1 METQIYLYQVLNFDA
16 SKNFK
21 IKAILYF
28 LENNSVKWRGPTSI
42 QYQKPS
48 LNMSVKLNLSQLS
61 VIPTFEYNYVR
72 MKWAKSLTE
81 SVNMYFFV
89 SGWQWL
95 SENTIRIDLTMD
107 VLNSISFSFDKRT
120 RILRQH
126 GKQFSSFSRSGQQL
140 SIFRDIDLHDEGIT
154 ASLYRSEELQEMTLT
169 PSGGEGAYIPYV
181 IKKNWY
187 LIYRSVEVPD
197 SNIPNQIYNCY
208 VACDDEFSIYDAQGI
223 ASPVIM
229 YPKDYTLYQ
238 FIYIIGTGA
247 GERVTY
253 TDGSQQYDLTLEE
266 GEFIAIDPQK
276 TYFYVWHYKNN
287 LPVGERVKVESITVV
302 KAQSGRWGNSPRAT
316 TADGVNS
323 GRNKVLQINAGVSYT
338 FTVNSID
345 ALDRTDPR
353 LIKIIE
359 IPYQPII
366 MKVVGLP
373 GNNRHSI
380 EGDNVVFD
388 RETSFLK
395 INFPWETIAQKYST
409 NGDLLSPLHISEFL
423 KTHLEYDEEKR
434 NDEYESKVYQS
445 AFYNPTIVYDSF
457 SYSIPLEKVEHD
469 TLLITFNID
478 FHFTSTINSR
488 FLFKFDI
495 PYSYEIE
502 EDFEKILYIS
512 RNNELPL
519 LNSEY
524 LNYIRNGYN
533 YDVKSKLRSDVSS
546 GVRIV
551 SNVISAA
558 AGGALVGPGGSA
570 VGAFAGLVT
579 GVYNAISNSIQNEQN
594 IQEKLQEKRNR
605 AVSVENADAY
615 DLMNVYAKN
624 RLLSCVYKL
633 SDTMEKNIKDLF
645 YYFGYSVNEIGIPDT
660 TSRIYFN
667 FVQCDAVFENEGL
680 IRREYLN
687 RLKEIFAEG
696 VTYIHRYNKHTGGF
710 VYDLK
715 QEMNNR
721 EVAFDDFLRQQN

>member
-28 LENNSVKWRGPTSI
+28 LENNSVKWKGPNLI

-48 LNMSVKLNLSQLS
+48 LTMSIKLNLSQLS
-61 VIPTFEYNYVR
+61 VIPNFDYNYVR
-72 MKWAKSLTE
+72 MKWTKSLTE

-140 SIFRDIDLHDEGIT
+140 TIFRDIDLHDEGIS
-154 ASLYRSEELQEMTLT
+154 ASLYRNNTLQEMTLT
-169 PSGGEGAYIPYV
+169 PSGEGVYIPYV

-208 VACDDEFSIYDAQGI
+208 VACDDEFSIYDANGI

-238 FIYIIGTGA
+238 FLYIIGTGA

-253 TDGSQQYDLTLEE
+253 TDGSQQNDLTLEE

-276 TYFYVWHYKNN
+276 TYFYVWHYKND

-323 GRNKVLQINAGVSYT
+323 GRNKVLQINAGVSYNY
-338 FTVNSID
+338 TVNSID

-373 GNNRHSI
+373 GDNRHSL
-380 EGDNVVFD
+380 EGEKVVFD

-395 INFPWETIAQKYST
+395 INFPWETIEQNYST
-409 NGDLLSPLHISEFL
+409 NGDLLSPLHISESL
-423 KTHLEYDEEKR
+423 KTHLDYDEEKR
-434 NDEYESKVYQS
+434 NDAYESKLYQS

-469 TLLITFNID
+469 TLLTTFNID

-533 YDVKSKLRSDVSS
+533 YDVKTKLRSDVSS

-624 RLLSCVYKL
+624 RLLSGVYKV
-633 SDTMEKNIKDLF
+633 SDSLEKNIKDLF
-645 YYFGYSVNEIGIPDT
+645 YYFGYSVNEMGIPDT

-680 IRREYLN
+680 IRRDYLN
-687 RLKEIFAEG
+687 RLKELFSEG

>member
-1 METQIYLYQVLNFDA
+1 METLIYLYQVLNFDA
-16 SKNFK
+16 SKNFI
-21 IKAILYF
+21 IKEILYF
-28 LENNSVKWRGPTSI
+28 LATNSVKCKGPTSI

-48 LNMSVKLNLSQLS
+48 LNMSIKLNISQLS
-61 VIPTFEYNYVR
+61 VIPNFDYNYVR
-72 MKWAKSLTE
+72 MKWFKSSIE

-95 SENTIRIDLTMD
+95 SESTIRIDLTMD
-107 VLNSISFSFDKRT
+107 VLNSFSFSFDKRT

-140 SIFRDIDLHDEGIT
+140 SIFRNIDLHDEGIN
-154 ASLYRSEELQEMTLT
+154 ASLFRSEALQEMTLA
-169 PSGGEGAYIPYV
+169 PSEGEGAYIPYV
-181 IKKNWY
+181 IRKNWY
-187 LIYRSVEVPD
+187 LIYRSVETPD
-197 SNIPNQIYNCY
+197 SNIPNQSYNCY
-208 VACDDEFSIYDAQGI
+208 VACDDEFSIYDAKGI
-223 ASPVIM
+223 ASPVTI
-229 YPKDYTLYQ
+229 YPKDFTLYR

-253 TDGSQQYDLTLEE
+253 ADESHQYDLTLEV

-276 TYFYVWHYKNN
+276 TYFYVWHYKKD
-287 LPVGERVKVESITVV
+287 LQVGERVRVESITVV

-323 GRNKVLQINAGVSYT
+323 RRNIVLQINAGVLSTY
-338 FTVNSID
+338 TVNSID

-373 GNNRHSI
+373 MDKRHSLV
-380 EGDNVVFD
+380 GDKVVFD

-395 INFPWETIAQKYST
+395 INFPWETIEQNYLT
-409 NGDLLSPLHISEFL
+409 DGDLLSPLHINESL
-423 KTHLEYDEEKR
+423 KTKAEYDEEKR

-445 AFYNPTIVYDSF
+445 AFYAPTIVYDSF

-469 TLLITFNID
+469 TLLTTFNID
-478 FHFTSTINSR
+478 FYFTSTFNSR

-502 EDFEKILYIS
+502 ENFEKILYIS
-512 RNNELPL
+512 RNNELPI

-533 YDVKSKLRSDVSS
+533 YDVKTKLRSDVSS

-615 DLMNVYAKN
+615 DLMNVYARN

-633 SDTMEKNIKDLF
+633 SDTMDKNIKDLF
-645 YYFGYSVNEIGIPDT
+645 YYFGYSVNEMGIPDT
-660 TSRIYFN
+660 SSRIYFN

-687 RLKEIFAEG
+687 RLKELFSEG

-721 EVAFDDFLRQQN
+721 EVAFDDFLKQQN

>member
-21 IKAILYF
+21 IKEILYF
-28 LENNSVKWRGPTSI
+28 LENNSVKWKGPTSI

-48 LNMSVKLNLSQLS
+48 LNLSIKLNLSQLS
-61 VIPTFEYNYVR
+61 VIPNFDYNYVR
-72 MKWAKSLTE
+72 MKWTKSLTE

-140 SIFRDIDLHDEGIT
+140 SIFRDIDLHDEGIS
-154 ASLYRSEELQEMTLT
+154 ASLYRSEALKEMTLT
-169 PSGGEGAYIPYV
+169 PSGGEGTYIPYV

-208 VACDDEFSIYDAQGI
+208 VACDDEFSIYDAKGI

-229 YPKDYTLYQ
+229 YPKDYTFYQ
-238 FIYIIGTGA
+238 FLYIIGTGA
-247 GERVTY
+247 NERVTY

-276 TYFYVWHYKNN
+276 TYFYVWHYKND
-287 LPVGERVKVESITVV
+287 LPVGERVKVESITIV
-302 KAQSGRWGNSPRAT
+302 KAQSGRWGNSPRAVK
-316 TADGVNS
+316 ASDVYS
-323 GRNKVLQINAGVSYT
+323 GRNKTWQINASVSYT
-338 FTVNSID
+338 FTVNSIN

-366 MKVVGLP
+366 MKDVGLP
-373 GNNRHSI
+373 GFNRHSL

-395 INFPWETIAQKYST
+395 VNFPWETIEQNYST

-423 KTHLEYDEEKR
+423 KTPLEYDEEKR
-434 NDEYESKVYQS
+434 NDEYESKLYQS

-457 SYSIPLEKVEHD
+457 SYSIPLEKIAHD

-478 FHFTSTINSR
+478 FHFTSTVNSR

-551 SNVISAA
+551 SNIISSA

-570 VGAFAGLVT
+570 VGAVAGLVT
-579 GVYNAISNSIQNEQN
+579 GVYSAISNSIQNEQN

-624 RLLSCVYKL
+624 RLLSGVYKV
-633 SDTMEKNIKDLF
+633 SDTLEKNIKDLF
-645 YYFGYSVNEIGIPDT
+645 YYFGYSVNEMGIPDT

-680 IRREYLN
+680 IRREYLT
-687 RLKEIFAEG
+687 RLKELFSEG

-721 EVAFDDFLRQQN
+721 EVAFDDFLRQQK